1 MFFCVREKVE
11 LATKFV
17 VSFADDKREIRGDP
31 SYVRATCEASLKWLG
46 VDYID
51 LYYQHCIDKKVPIEV
66 MVRATVTKLQN
77 AIRVFSLLSV
87 ASTYHSHGFDER
99 KIETHV
105 EYCKHLLDAAKVHR
119 DAAEQ
124 AEQQNKQK
132 MEVARQIALA
142 DEARR
147 RAEEQRKFQLERRR
161 EEDELKQVKQQEE
174 HFQRVKGPDVA
185 VALMPICEAFGS
197 IPLPPNHKSVWI
209 WLPED

>member
-1 MFFCVREKVE
+1 MILFLF
-11 LATKFV
+11 
-17 VSFADDKREIRGDP
+17 SF
-31 SYVRATCEASLKWLG
+31 L
-46 VDYID
+46 
-51 LYYQHCIDKKVPIEV
+51 Q
-66 MVRATVTKLQN
+66 VRATVTELQN

-147 RAEEQRKFQLERRR
+147 RAEEQRKFQVYIFLEFLH
-161 EEDELKQVKQQEE
+161 ELQ
-174 HFQRVKGPDVA
+174 
-185 VALMPICEAFGS
+185 
-197 IPLPPNHKSVWI
+197 
-209 WLPED
+209 